1 MKGSVSSEPLNV
13 VRTFVLMG
21 IFVFYLQGRPGP
33 KGDPGDSGLPGQKV
47 SAGLAQAGKAD
58 YSLGLPR

>member
-1 MKGSVSSEPLNV
+1 
-13 VRTFVLMG
+13 MG
-21 IFVFYLQGRPGP
+21 IFVLYLQGRPGP

-58 YSLGLPR
+58 YPLGLPR